1 MVRRFGNGA
10 LACAALLLPSIALSQ
25 DGATAAGS
33 HYRNLDRKL
42 SVGIGGAYERFDT
55 NFVFID
61 KSTGLRAQVDA
72 EGTLGL
78 PEFEL
83 AGAVYGYWKPG
94 KRHGL
99 GFSFWRVNRTANLL
113 TIDENFGDLNVSGN
127 VSLSDQ
133 TRFYYLTYNFT
144 AMQDERAMVLL
155 SFGAYGL
162 DLKYV
167 LEANGSIN
175 FRGIPLLSDSYRE
188 EARQFAPLPMLGVDA
203 WFAMTPNW
211 ALGSK
216 VAIVAGSYKDI
227 SGGIFEARIRAKY
240 AFNRNVGLLFGF
252 NFFQGRIDI
261 DDDDLKTEIAYGFN
275 GIFAGLDV
283 GF

>member
-1 MVRRFGNGA
+1 MV
-10 LACAALLLPSIALSQ
+10 ALSQ
-25 DGATAAGS
+25 GDPTRPGS
-33 HYRNLDRKL
+33 VYPVLDRRL

-55 NFVFID
+55 SFLFID
-61 KSTGLRAQVDA
+61 KSTGLRAEIDG

-78 PEFEL
+78 PEFDL
-83 AGAVYGYWKPG
+83 AAVVYGYWMPG

-127 VSLSDQ
+127 VSLSDK

-144 AMQDERAMVLL
+144 AMQDERALVLL

-162 DLKYV
+162 DLKYT
-167 LEANGSIN
+167 LEANGSIS
-175 FRGIPLLSDSYRE
+175 FKGDPLLEDTYSRSAE
-188 EARQFAPLPMLGVDA
+188 QFAPLPLLGVDA
-203 WFAMTPNW
+203 WFAMTPKW

-216 VAIVAGSYKDI
+216 VAIVGGSYKDI
-227 SGGIFEARIRAKY
+227 SGGAVEARIRARY
-240 AFNRNVGLLFGF
+240 AFNRNLGLLFGF

-261 DDDDLKTEIAYGFN
+261 DDDDLKTEIAYGFS
-275 GIFAGLDV
+275 GIFAGIDV